1 MWRVEL
7 LRIELL
13 LRVEV
18 LLRVELLRIELTLRR
33 NVRRLTG
40 WKGIGRRRRTTR
52 KGRRTG
58 RRHWMR
64 LTLMILTQRPLLKR
78 PWIKH
83 FRNGHTSERIRKATN
98 HKRREATNEGQSTTR
113 HGMRS
118 PQLYQLL
125 DTVCRTI
132 PTLTYLVQHQLQI
145 GSNAN
150 RKACS

>member
-1 MWRVEL
+1 ML
-7 LRIELL
+7 LRIEMLLRVELL

-64 LTLMILTQRPLLKR
+64 LTLMIFTQ
-78 PWIKH
+78 
-83 FRNGHTSERIRKATN
+83 
-98 HKRREATNEGQSTTR
+98 
-113 HGMRS
+113 
-118 PQLYQLL
+118 
-125 DTVCRTI
+125 
-132 PTLTYLVQHQLQI
+132 
-145 GSNAN
+145 
-150 RKACS
+150 